1 MTTPPDRKDVRT
13 RSIETRRVH
22 GDNAREHAA
31 SLAAQALTDGR
42 PDEHRLWKHVEAA
55 LAVDRLE
62 VGRKAYELE
71 VHGLNAHRYAA
82 RLALAAFAEGQIDEY
97 EFWKSVQAALT
108 PRGGLVEEASSP
120 SLDPAL
126 P

>member
-1 MTTPPDRKDVRT
+1 MVTPPDRKDVLT
-13 RSIETRRVH
+13 RLIETRRVH
-22 GDNAREHAA
+22 GDNAREHAG

-55 LAVDRLE
+55 LAVDQLE
-62 VGRKAYELE
+62 VGRKAYELKAY
-71 VHGLNAHRYAA
+71 GLNAHRHAA
-82 RLALAAFAEGQIDEY
+82 KLALAAFAEGQIDEY
-97 EFWKSVQAALT
+97 EFWRHVQATLT
-108 PRGGLVEEASSP
+108 PRGGRVEEASSP